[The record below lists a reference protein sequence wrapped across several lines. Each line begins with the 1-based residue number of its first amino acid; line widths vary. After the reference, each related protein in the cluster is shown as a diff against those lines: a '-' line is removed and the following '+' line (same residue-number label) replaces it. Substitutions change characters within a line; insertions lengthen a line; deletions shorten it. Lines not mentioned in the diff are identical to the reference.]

1 MTSRGELKIKGRKG
15 VIYGNG
21 NVLGSN
27 SAGREYIVNHTL
39 GNRYVSLKQD
49 SIVLDLSYD
58 NLRTL
63 IEQKNGGGRWIA
75 FYM

>member
-39 GNRYVSLKQD
+39 GNRYVSLNITFPT
-49 SIVLDLSYD
+49 SETI
-58 NLRTL
+58 
-63 IEQKNGGGRWIA
+63 
-75 FYM
+75 